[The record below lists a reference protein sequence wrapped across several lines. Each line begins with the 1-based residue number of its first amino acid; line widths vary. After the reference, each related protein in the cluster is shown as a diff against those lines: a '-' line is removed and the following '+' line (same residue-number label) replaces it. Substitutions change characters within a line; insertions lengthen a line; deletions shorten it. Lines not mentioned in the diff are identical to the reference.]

1 MRSSYELFLRRL
13 GDPRWIPHISD
24 YCDSRCNRCAFNE
37 RCWSFALQEHERRVA
52 DGQILPEGEEGECLP
67 EPANVKGWAERHGI
81 DFDDIEPDS
90 AEERRDQ
97 QRQARI
103 DGDPLVRR
111 AHEYGEDVF
120 RILRPFLAA
129 EEPPEGRQHSADV
142 AEAFHDIYGLSLR
155 ISVKVH
161 RAVSSFEFNKDEE
174 TESDPIQNDSNGSAK
189 VALLAIA
196 EIIAAWQIIHSAAL
210 VDSGLLTYFTD
221 TLKKIACELCD
232 RFPLAMAFVR
242 PGFDEEVPGLVR
254 PWTLDPTEGEDED
267 APDED

>member
-1 MRSSYELFLRRL
+1 MRSSYELFLRKL

-52 DGQILPEGEEGECLP
+52 DGQVLPEDQEGECVP
-67 EPANVKGWAERHGI
+67 EEVKVPGWAERHGI
-81 DFDDIEPDS
+81 DFDDTDPDS

-103 DGDPLVRR
+103 DSDPLVRC

-120 RILRPFLAA
+120 RVLRPFHAA
-129 EEPPEGRQHSADV
+129 DDSPAARQHSAEV
-142 AEAFHDIYGLSLR
+142 AEAFHDVCGLSLR

-161 RAVSSFEFNKDEE
+161 RAVSSLEFNKDEE
-174 TESDPIQNDSNGSAK
+174 TETDLIQNDSNGSAK
-189 VALLAIA
+189 VVLLAIA
-196 EIIAAWQIIHSAAL
+196 DTITAWQIIQSAAL
-210 VDSGLLTYFTD
+210 VDPGLITYFTD
-221 TLKKIACELCD
+221 TCKKIACELCD

-254 PWTLDPTEGEDED
+254 PWTVDPTEGEDEE
-267 APDED
+267 ADED